1 MSNIRCSNCSAVNRT
16 SLSRL
21 LGRKGVEFEQE
32 WICSKECLR
41 AVVSRAVIRSL
52 ESPVPEVDQNHRL
65 RIGTILVQR
74 GLISRE
80 QLVEALERQNAEG
93 GTIGRQLLQLG
104 FCSEEELTAALSE
117 QQGVP
122 WVGDIKS
129 RPGLAVAELIPRRL
143 CLDFKVFPF
152 DFDEES
158 KTVFL
163 AARSPIR
170 ILLVHL
176 LRRML
181 GYQVRAFILTD
192 GSFDRR
198 FEEFLSHRRFCPE
211 TEVHCTSV
219 HGQIAERL
227 CVEADRRGARR
238 IVLSRYEYAFWARL
252 GKGKRWSDFFL
263 TLPRVDGIAG
273 SSGQSLPMEA
283 ITES

>member
-1 MSNIRCSNCSAVNRT
+1 MANVQCSNCSSVNRT
-16 SLSRL
+16 PFSRL
-21 LGRKGVEFEQE
+21 LGRRGVEFEQE

-41 AVVSRAVIRSL
+41 AVVGRAVMRSL
-52 ESPVPEVDQNHRL
+52 DSPVPEVDQNHRL
-65 RIGTILVQR
+65 RIGTILLQR
-74 GLISRE
+74 GLLSRE
-80 QLVEALERQNAEG
+80 QLAQAVERQSTEG
-93 GTIGRQLLQLG
+93 GTIGRQILKLG

-143 CLDFKVFPF
+143 CLDFRVFPF

-163 AARSPIR
+163 AARSPIH

-198 FEEFLSHRRFCPE
+198 FEEFLSRKRFSPE
-211 TEVHCTSV
+211 IEAHCTPGPSR
-219 HGQIAERL
+219 IADRL
-227 CVEADRRGARR
+227 CAEADRQGARQ
-238 IVLSRYEYAFWARL
+238 IVLSRYEHAFWARL
-252 GKGKRWSDFFL
+252 GRGRRRLDFFL
-263 TLPRVDGIAG
+263 VLPRADGIAG
-273 SSGQSLPMEA
+273 SAGQSLPMEA
-283 ITES
+283 VTES

>member
-1 MSNIRCSNCSAVNRT
+1 MANVRCSHCLSAGRT

-21 LGRKGVEFEQE
+21 FGRRGVEFEQE
-32 WICSKECLR
+32 WTCSKECLR
-41 AVVSRAVIRSL
+41 AVVSRAVMRSL

-80 QLVEALERQNAEG
+80 QLAEAIEQQKAGG
-93 GTIGRQLLQLG
+93 GTIGRQLLELG
-104 FCSEEELTAALSE
+104 YCSEEELTAALSE

-122 WVGDIKS
+122 WVGDIKA
-129 RPGLAVAELIPRRL
+129 RPGLAVADLVPRRL
-143 CLDFKVFPF
+143 CLDFRVFPF

-158 KTVFL
+158 RTVFL

-198 FEEFLSHRRFCPE
+198 FEEFLSCRRSLPE
-211 TEVHCTSV
+211 TETHCATA
-219 HGQIAERL
+219 HNQIAERL
-227 CVEADRRGARR
+227 CAEADRRGARR
-238 IVLSRYEYAFWARL
+238 IVLSRYEHAFWARL
-252 GKGKRWSDFFL
+252 GRGKRWFDFFL
-263 TLPRVDGIAG
+263 VLPRPDGIAG
-273 SSGQSLPMEA
+273 SAGQSLPMEA
-283 ITES
+283 MTKG